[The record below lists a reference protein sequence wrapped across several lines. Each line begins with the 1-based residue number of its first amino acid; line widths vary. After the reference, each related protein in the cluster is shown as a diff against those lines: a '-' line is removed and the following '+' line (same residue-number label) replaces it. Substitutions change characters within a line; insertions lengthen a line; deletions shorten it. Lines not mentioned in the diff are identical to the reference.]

1 MKGKRHTKEAKPKN
15 SLIRR
20 GKKQSPE
27 AVGISAEARRV
38 GRKVTEETRQ
48 KISRALK
55 SRKRLK
61 QARLNM
67 SLSHLGMKRGRQSE
81 EHKRKLSESIKRL
94 GTT

>member
-55 SRKRLK
+55 SRKRSETSETEYVLK
-61 QARLNM
+61 
-67 SLSHLGMKRGRQSE
+67 SLRYEERTSKRRTQE
-81 EHKRKLSESIKRL
+81 E
-94 GTT
+94 T

>member
-38 GRKVTEETRQ
+38 GRKVT
-48 KISRALK
+48 KKYL
-55 SRKRLK
+55 
-61 QARLNM
+61 
-67 SLSHLGMKRGRQSE
+67 
-81 EHKRKLSESIKRL
+81 EH
-94 GTT
+94 